1 MKIWIKRP
9 VIRDI
14 DIESKMRLQQL
25 IDIEKTKLSSH
36 SLQGSDHRAEKK
48 VHERDRQFRQKTE
61 ENR

>member
-14 DIESKMRLQQL
+14 DIKSKKRLQQL

-36 SLQGSDHRAEKK
+36 SLQRSDHCVEKK
-48 VHERDRQFRQKTE
+48 CVSETGNFRVKSD
-61 ENR
+61 EN